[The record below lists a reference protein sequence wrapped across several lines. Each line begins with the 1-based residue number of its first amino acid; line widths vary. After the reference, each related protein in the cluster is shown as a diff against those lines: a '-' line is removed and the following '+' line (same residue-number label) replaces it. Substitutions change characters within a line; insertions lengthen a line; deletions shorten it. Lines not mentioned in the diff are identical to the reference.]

1 MPRLTNLH
9 STFAHAP
16 FHVADEPTNVI
27 LWTDTKE
34 GRKKRR
40 RRHLSANELISPSR
54 AATQGNGTDHCQN
67 RKKENVAGKLK
78 SASSLDR
85 RSPSHDSR
93 NPGRRVGLNKSG
105 KNSNM
110 ADIII
115 E

>member
-1 MPRLTNLH
+1 
-9 STFAHAP
+9 
-16 FHVADEPTNVI
+16 
-27 LWTDTKE
+27 
-34 GRKKRR
+34 
-40 RRHLSANELISPSR
+40 
-54 AATQGNGTDHCQN
+54 
-67 RKKENVAGKLK
+67 VAGKLK